1 MIDTTLIQI
10 IIQGG
15 AVGLLAALFFFL
27 YKFGLKALALV
38 ENILTNHLEHLT
50 ESADGLN
57 RSVERMM
64 DRMDYWLFKIP
75 PGSSSG
81 EPFEPSSS
89 APASD
94 DEVPPA

>member
-27 YKFGLKALALV
+27 YKFSIKALALV

-75 PGSSSG
+75 PESSSP
-81 EPFEPSSS
+81 ESSS
-89 APASD
+89 SD
-94 DEVPPA
+94 DAGTSSEDPPPA

>member
-1 MIDTTLIQI
+1 MIDPTLIQI

-27 YKFGLKALALV
+27 YKFSIKALALV

-50 ESADGLN
+50 EAAEGLN
-57 RSVERMM
+57 TSVERMM
-64 DRMDYWLFKIP
+64 DRLDYWLFKIP

-81 EPFEPSSS
+81 EPS
-89 APASD
+89 SD
-94 DEVPPA
+94 DDPSASPPPA